1 MIFDVRRAREDE
13 LDDIM
18 QADRVCFP
26 DDRRPETGLYV
37 RWWIAEIN
45 GIMAGYGAARV
56 ACTTPDSIYL
66 SRAGVLPWARRRG
79 LQRQLIRVREAWG
92 RSRGYHWCVTDSNG
106 AASATNLIR
115 SGYLPWE
122 PDDIWGLDEAT
133 YWWKRIAS

>member
-1 MIFDVRRAREDE
+1 MSGFTVRRATLYD

-18 QADRVCFP
+18 QADCECFP
-26 DDRRPETGLYV
+26 DDRRPETWGV

-45 GIMAGYGAARV
+45 GFMAGYAGARV
-56 ACTTPDSIYL
+56 ACSTPDSIYL
-66 SRAGVLPWARRRG
+66 SRAGVLPWARRCG

-92 RSRGYHWCVTDSNG
+92 RAQGYHWCVTDSNG

-122 PDDIWGLDEAT
+122 PDDPWGLDEAT